1 MRPEQVCNPLCRF
14 FTKIFLNFCRYAS
27 IESLLIFRYNSAGY
41 NVGEFD
47 AMKDLSLIIWLTQLG
62 YSVAFPLAG
71 FTLLAVW
78 LQRKF
83 DLGIWVVLVGISL
96 GLICAIDGFRNSLKV
111 IGQLSKKQKDE
122 DPPPVSFNDHQ

>member
-1 MRPEQVCNPLCRF
+1 
-14 FTKIFLNFCRYAS
+14 
-27 IESLLIFRYNSAGY
+27 
-41 NVGEFD
+41 
-47 AMKDLSLIIWLTQLG
+47 MKDLSLIIWLTQLG